1 MYLVYGAIGLLILA
15 ASAAAQQQTLTEK
28 MALQLGL
35 AREPVQQRVAGRIA
49 EAQSDVIAAQI
60 RPNPEL
66 SFERESLNNSED
78 HVEHKLVV
86 SQQFDFSGRRA
97 LHIEAADRRLDAT
110 RLESDAWR
118 ADLATDIRERY
129 YAALLQQAR
138 RAVYARTQQR
148 IEVLGKALQKRRRE
162 GDVSLYDYQRGITER
177 AVVEAEAGN
186 SQLDFDTA
194 WQSLW
199 VLLGVDRQGYQSLQ
213 GELLPG
219 QPASLEQLA
228 AMLDQQPALRQLEA
242 QGEAFILQQRAE
254 SRTFP
259 EVTLG
264 LGLKR
269 EETDSR
275 SDNGLVLNASIP
287 LPVSDIRRDKRA
299 RLGAQAQIAQS
310 DYRLAYDRTHAELR
324 GLWQETTQYRQR
336 ATGFRKTAVQPAL
349 ELIEITEAFYRAGEV
364 GILELL
370 DAYRGALEAEL
381 TALELEHK
389 ARSARI
395 KLDHLTGETVQ

>member
-1 MYLVYGAIGLLILA
+1 MYRVYGAIGLLLLT
-15 ASAAAQQQTLTEK
+15 ASAVAQQQTLTEQ

-35 AREPVQQRVAGRIA
+35 AREPVQQRVEGRIA

-66 SFERESLNNSED
+66 SFERETLNDAED

-118 ADLATDIRERY
+118 AELATDIRERY

-138 RAVYARTQQR
+138 RAVYAKTQQR
-148 IEVLGKALQKRRRE
+148 IDVLGKALQKRRRE
-162 GDVSLYDYQRGITER
+162 GDVSLYDYQRVITER
-177 AVVEAEAGN
+177 AVIEAEAGN

-199 VLLGVDRQGYQSLQ
+199 VLLGMDGQGYQSLQ
-213 GELLPG
+213 GELLPD
-219 QPASLEQLA
+219 QPASLEQLVDA
-228 AMLDQQPALRQLEA
+228 LDQQPALRQLEA
-242 QGEAFILQQRAE
+242 QSDAFVLQQRAE

-264 LGLKR
+264 VGLKR

-299 RLGAQAQIAQS
+299 RFEAQAQIAQS
-310 DYRLAYDRTHAELR
+310 DYRLAHDRAHAELR
-324 GLWQETTQYRQR
+324 SLREQTVQYRQR
-336 ATGFRKTAVQPAL
+336 ATGFRKTAVQPVL
-349 ELIEITEAFYRAGEV
+349 ELIEITEAYYRAGVV

-370 DAYRGALEAEL
+370 DAYRSALEAEL

-395 KLDHLTGETVQ
+395 KLDHLTGGSVQ

>member
-1 MYLVYGAIGLLILA
+1 MYRVYGAIGLLILA

-49 EAQSDVIAAQI
+49 EAQSDVMAARI

-97 LHIEAADRRLDAT
+97 LHIEAADRRLNAT
-110 RLESDAWR
+110 RLEADAWR
-118 ADLATDIRERY
+118 AELATDIRERY

-138 RAVYARTQQR
+138 RAVYAKTQQR

-199 VLLGVDRQGYQSLQ
+199 VLLGEDGQGYQSLQ

-219 QPASLEQLA
+219 QPASLEQLT
-228 AMLDQQPALRQLEA
+228 AMLDQQPALRQLQA
-242 QGEAFILQQRAE
+242 QGDAFVLQQRAE
-254 SRTFP
+254 SKIFP
-259 EVTLG
+259 EVNLG

-269 EETDSR
+269 EETNSR

-299 RLGAQAQIAQS
+299 RFEAQAQIAQS
-310 DYRLAYDRTHAELR
+310 DYRLTYDRAHAELQS
-324 GLWQETTQYRQR
+324 LWQETIQYRHR
-336 ATGFRKTAVQPAL
+336 ATGFRETAVQPAL
-349 ELIEITEAFYRAGEV
+349 ELIEITEAYYRAGEV

-381 TALELEHK
+381 TALELEHR

-395 KLDHLTGETVQ
+395 KLDHLTGEPVQ